1 MTNMGK
7 HGINKEMF
15 VINSMVANGAE
26 RVMSLLVNR
35 AAEQGTEVML
45 VLITKNVVEY
55 KIDKRVQIVFCGGE
69 STIQRIRNL
78 RKKMLSFRPEIVVSF
93 LTTCNIYSC
102 VAALGLKIPVIVS
115 ERNSP
120 IQDCPSRL
128 RSLVRDI
135 AYKMASGY
143 IFQTEEA
150 ANCFSDKI
158 KKKATVIPN
167 PVKDGLPMADLTHSG
182 NEFVAAGRLTKQK
195 NYPMMIKAFAEFHKT
210 HSDYVLRVFGEGELR
225 DELTEMIKSY
235 NLTPYISLEGA
246 VRDLHQRITFVRGFV
261 LSSDYEGISNS
272 LLEALAMGLPCIS
285 TDCPC
290 GGSRHLIESGENG
303 LLTGVGD
310 EAALS
315 KAMAR
320 IADDPEFAY
329 KIGKNAIAVRESH
342 SESKIVSKYFDYI
355 FEVFSQSR
363 R

>member
-150 ANCFSDKI
+150 AKSKL
-158 KKKATVIPN
+158 KK
-167 PVKDGLPMADLTHSG
+167 
-182 NEFVAAGRLTKQK
+182 
-195 NYPMMIKAFAEFHKT
+195 
-210 HSDYVLRVFGEGELR
+210 
-225 DELTEMIKSY
+225 
-235 NLTPYISLEGA
+235 
-246 VRDLHQRITFVRGFV
+246 
-261 LSSDYEGISNS
+261 
-272 LLEALAMGLPCIS
+272 
-285 TDCPC
+285 
-290 GGSRHLIESGENG
+290 
-303 LLTGVGD
+303 
-310 EAALS
+310 
-315 KAMAR
+315 
-320 IADDPEFAY
+320 DP
-329 KIGKNAIAVRESH
+329 
-342 SESKIVSKYFDYI
+342 
-355 FEVFSQSR
+355 
-363 R
+363 